1 MILGAIAKGTGIHP
15 FLSGSAVSLLALLGA
30 VVGIARLARDE
41 GFDPRW
47 SLAAL
52 LLFPKAMF
60 FVAVYTEALFLLC
73 SAGCL
78 LALRRRRL
86 AAAALWGAL
95 ADSRGRRAWSSR
107 SRFSGPGSSGGRGGE
122 RGRKSC
128 ITGRRRSLPVAGAG
142 CFGLYLWSRFGSPS
156 SAYARRRPAG
166 ASPPGVALDSGR
178 RRFPHARPLL
188 AFSDVPLRLRRRE
201 RRCCSGAACAP
212 RRSASPAP

>member
-1 MILGAIAKGTGIHP
+1 MTKTSRLVLAALAWGAVVWVSAFLAIRVHARRANYVGVWDASLERYIFAAPLARWDAYWYWKIAEQGYEWADDRETHTTAFFPLYPMILGAIAKGTGIHP

-95 ADSRGRRAWSSR
+95 A
-107 SRFSGPGSSGGRGGE
+107 
-122 RGRKSC
+122 
-128 ITGRRRSLPVAGAG
+128 
-142 CFGLYLWSRFGSPS
+142 GL
-156 SAYARRRPAG
+156 
-166 ASPPGVALDSGR
+166 
-178 RRFPHARPLL
+178 ARPTGVVL
-188 AFSDVPLRLRRRE
+188 ALPILWAGFE
-201 RRCCSGAACAP
+201 RRLEAGGT
-212 RRSASPAP
+212 RKKIVYY